1 MAEYYY
7 VVFTPTCTKE
17 APATAKTC
25 NDLATEWQ
33 LAVSDF
39 VELNDNVDSTC
50 DNLVVG
56 QEWDANQTTPARAK
70 GANTVSSSTIA
81 DARSSTSNYGSV
93 LKLFAPGRQINVADY
108 SSDVAYT
115 VKSGTS
121 FASPHVAGLVAYLI
135 SLYGNKTPKE
145 MTDYLQA
152 TVIEDVLSD
161 ILELFVS
168 R

>member
-1 MAEYYY
+1 MADYYY

-56 QEWDANQTTPARAK
+56 QEVCAFLENTLRASL
-70 GANTVSSSTIA
+70 T
-81 DARSSTSNYGSV
+81 
-93 LKLFAPGRQINVADY
+93 Q
-108 SSDVAYT
+108 
-115 VKSGTS
+115 
-121 FASPHVAGLVAYLI
+121 AS
-135 SLYGNKTPKE
+135 
-145 MTDYLQA
+145 
-152 TVIEDVLSD
+152 
-161 ILELFVS
+161 
-168 R
+168 